1 MVVDESCLRRKE
13 LGRGRFCPVACTN
26 LEHDGIGDGTPDTP
40 SLTPPHLQLLSGP
53 STVLALSLMARFL
66 LCLSSLFLFFNLVSS
81 HLIEVPASKKECF
94 FEDLHI
100 NDQVL
105 HVHLLTSIQGYLAIV
120 PDDSH
125 VSGWRRRP
133 LGH

>member
-1 MVVDESCLRRKE
+1 MMYDGDGWE
-13 LGRGRFCPVACTN
+13 LFEEKRIGQRRFCPVACTN

-40 SLTPPHLQLLSGP
+40 PLTRRPQLLSGP
-53 STVLALSLMARFL
+53 STALAVMARFL
-66 LCLSSLFLFFNLVSS
+66 LCLSSLFLFFHLVSS

-105 HVHLLTSIQGYLAIV
+105 HAHLFPSIRV
-120 PDDSH
+120 T
-125 VSGWRRRP
+125 
-133 LGH
+133 

>member
-1 MVVDESCLRRKE
+1 MMVMDESCSRRKDWAE
-13 LGRGRFCPVACTN
+13 GCRALIWNMMGLRTPLSTIRGHSSSRV
-26 LEHDGIGDGTPDTP
+26 
-40 SLTPPHLQLLSGP
+40 PPPCS
-53 STVLALSLMARFL
+53 MARFSL
-66 LCLSSLFLFFNLVSS
+66 LWLSSLFLFFHFVSS
-81 HLIEVPASKKECF
+81 HLVEIPASKKECF

-105 HVHLLTSIQGYLAIV
+105 HVHLFASIHGYLAIV

-125 VSGWRRRP
+125 VPGWRRRP

>member
-1 MVVDESCLRRKE
+1 MVMDESCSRRKDWAE
-13 LGRGRFCPVACTN
+13 GCRALIWNMMGLRTPLSTNAATARLGSFHRV
-26 LEHDGIGDGTPDTP
+26 
-40 SLTPPHLQLLSGP
+40 
-53 STVLALSLMARFL
+53 LMARFL
-66 LCLSSLFLFFNLVSS
+66 LLWLSSLFLFFHFVSS
-81 HLIEVPASKKECF
+81 HLVEIPASKKECF

-105 HVHLLTSIQGYLAIV
+105 HVHLFASIQAYLAIV

-125 VSGWRRRP
+125 VPGWRRRP

>member
-1 MVVDESCLRRKE
+1 
-13 LGRGRFCPVACTN
+13 
-26 LEHDGIGDGTPDTP
+26 
-40 SLTPPHLQLLSGP
+40 
-53 STVLALSLMARFL
+53 MARL
-66 LCLSSLFLFFNLVSS
+66 LLWLSSLFLLFHFVSP

-105 HVHLLTSIQGYLAIV
+105 RVLLFTSTRDYLAII
-120 PDDSH
+120 PDDRH
-125 VSGWRRRP
+125 VPGWRRRP

>member
-1 MVVDESCLRRKE
+1 
-13 LGRGRFCPVACTN
+13 
-26 LEHDGIGDGTPDTP
+26 
-40 SLTPPHLQLLSGP
+40 
-53 STVLALSLMARFL
+53 MARIL
-66 LCLSSLFLFFNLVSS
+66 LCLSSLFLFFHLVSS

-105 HVHLLTSIQGYLAIV
+105 HVRLFTSIQGYLAVV

-125 VSGWRRRP
+125 VPGWRRRP